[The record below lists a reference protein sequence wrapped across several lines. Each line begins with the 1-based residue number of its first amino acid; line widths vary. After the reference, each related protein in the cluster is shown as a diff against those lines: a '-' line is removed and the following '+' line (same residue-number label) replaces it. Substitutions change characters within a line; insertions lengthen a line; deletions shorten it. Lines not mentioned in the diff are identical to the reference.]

1 MITVGILV
9 SYIVNYIFADA
20 GAWRWMLGLA
30 VVPSVILLIG
40 ILFMPESPRWLF
52 TIGKEEKAREILS
65 LLRGTKNIDDEIDQ
79 MKEAEKENEG
89 GLKELFEPWVRPALI
104 ASDLPFAAI
113 HRDKYNYLLRPEN
126 IYQCRVRQFR
136 VYIGNGRNRRRQC
149 HHDACGY

>member
-65 LLRGTKNIDDEIDQ
+65 SLRGTKNIDDEIDQ

-104 ASDLPFAAI
+104 AGLGLAFCSNSSGQIQLFITPRKHLPVSGSAI
-113 HRDKYNYLLRPEN
+113 PRLYWERSESALSMSS
-126 IYQCRVRQFR
+126 
-136 VYIGNGRNRRRQC
+136 
-149 HHDACGY
+149 